1 MTAEHIVRFVR
12 AMKNSIG
19 SNVETLHHLVGNKVE
34 ALEFC
39 IRENAPVLNIPL
51 GKTAFERRGFLIG
64 CINRSGTI
72 ITPKGQD
79 MLMMGDTVVVITTNK
94 GLNDISDI
102 LKE

>member
-1 MTAEHIVRFVR
+1 M
-12 AMKNSIG
+12 
-19 SNVETLHHLVGNKVE
+19 
-34 ALEFC
+34 
-39 IRENAPVLNIPL
+39 
-51 GKTAFERRGFLIG
+51 IG

>member
-51 GKTAFERRGFLIG
+51 EKLRLKEGLLIG

-79 MLMMGDTVVVITTNK
+79 MLMIGDTVVVITTNK